1 MIRINLL
8 PVREARRK
16 NEARQQLMMLA
27 VSVVGAVLLCGVA
40 HHVMRTRISD
50 TEARVKALEAQ
61 LSQFKPQ
68 QEQVDAFKA
77 KKAEIEQKLTVIER
91 LERSRSGPVHILDEL
106 ATRIPE
112 RVWLTNLNANNGQV
126 ELTGMSLDNE
136 LIALF
141 LTGLNDS
148 PYFANVELESSELK
162 TVKELKL
169 NTFKIRAQ
177 LESPDAPAGE
187 TAQAEPANAP
197 GGAKGAAGAAPAR
210 AMTQKPAGAPAATGL

>member
-16 NEARQQLMMLA
+16 NEARQQLLML
-27 VSVVGAVLLCGVA
+27 GASLIGAIVLCGAA
-40 HHVMRTRISD
+40 HNLMRIRISGSQ
-50 TEARVKALEAQ
+50 ARLKSLEAQ
-61 LSQFKPQ
+61 LAQYKPQ

-77 KKAEIEQKLTVIER
+77 KKAEIEQKLQVIDR

-141 LTGLNDS
+141 LTALNDS

-187 TAQAEPANAP
+187 TAQAEPAKAP
-197 GGAKGAAGAAPAR
+197 AGAKGAAGAAPAR
-210 AMTQKPAGAPAATGL
+210 AMSPKPAGAPAAAGL